1 MTSAEKIM
9 LKKALKI
16 LNSSLSWNGGTTDW
30 AGYAN
35 QMKSY
40 IKSSVQLIETILEL
54 PENDETTQP
63 QSKTTPQ
70 DLDNL
75 LP

>member
-1 MTSAEKIM
+1 MTSAEKII
-9 LKKALKI
+9 LKKALKS
-16 LNSSLSWNGGTTDW
+16 LNSSLSWSGGTTDW

-40 IKSSVQLIETILEL
+40 IKSSVQLIETILAL

>member
-9 LKKALKI
+9 LKKALKN
-16 LNSSLSWNGGTTDW
+16 LNSSLLWNGASNDW
-30 AGYAN
+30 PGYAN
-35 QMKSY
+35 QMKNS
-40 IKSSVQLIETILEL
+40 IKNSVQLLETILEL